1 MTARYTYGDSELA
14 GDRLELVARL
24 FEPTSASFLRTA
36 LVTPPR
42 LALDLGC
49 GPGATTVLVHRVSG
63 AAQTVGLD
71 RSRAFVERAR
81 DATGLGFAVADV
93 VGADLPC
100 RPADAI
106 YARLLVAHVH
116 DPASAL
122 SRWGTAL
129 AVRGR
134 LLLDDLESIDAD
146 GVFRTYLDEV
156 ALAVIRAQGGSLFV
170 GPALHGGADPP
181 GLARV
186 HDEVAE
192 VSPAAA
198 DTARVFA
205 MNLRVLSENREVPP
219 HPELAEALEAIA
231 RGERESAPVRWRF
244 RQIAWERS
252 G

>member
-14 GDRLELVARL
+14 GDRLELVATL
-24 FEPTSASFLRTA
+24 FEPTSTSFLRR
-36 LVTPPR
+36 VPVEPPR

-49 GPGATTVLVHRVSG
+49 GPGATTVMVERATG

-71 RSRAFVERAR
+71 RSPAFIRRSR

-106 YARLLVAHVH
+106 YARLLVAHLH
-116 DPASAL
+116 DPAAVL
-122 SRWGTAL
+122 ARWATAL

-134 LLLDDLESIDAD
+134 LMVDDLESIEAD

-170 GPALHGGADPP
+170 GAALHGGADPP

-186 HDEVAE
+186 HDEIAD

-205 MNLRVLSENREVPP
+205 MNLRVLSENGEVPP
-219 HPELAEALEAIA
+219 HPGLAKELEAIA
-231 RGERESAPVRWRF
+231 NGERESTPVRWRF

-252 G
+252 S